1 MISSFSPRRS
11 IGAMIFVSM
20 VGAGSLAVAADVL
33 VLKNG
38 QSREGEVLGVSDGKV
53 TLKVGPAQSAIPL
66 DQIESAIVAPPD
78 ELATAQQTK
87 ASGNSAR
94 ALIEV
99 RPIVEKYAGLPAPWV
114 GHAYALLGDSLLELD
129 QVAEAE
135 KVFKRF
141 TELYP
146 DAGDLSAVSIARL
159 DVAKDDFAAAKEKLE
174 PIIAEASGIKSAEST
189 KSATYGRAFLLMGQV
204 KESEGDLQE
213 ALSDYLMTVTVFYA
227 DAAAVAE
234 AQERATKLVDEKNVI
249 AP

>member
-1 MISSFSPRRS
+1 
-11 IGAMIFVSM
+11 MIFVSM